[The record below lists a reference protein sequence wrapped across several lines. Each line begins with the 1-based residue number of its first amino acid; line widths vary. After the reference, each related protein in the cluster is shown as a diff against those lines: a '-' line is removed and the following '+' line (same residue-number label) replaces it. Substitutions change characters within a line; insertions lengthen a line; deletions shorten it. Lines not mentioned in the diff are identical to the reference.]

1 MTKGQQLTENLMYL
15 IDTWYDEKEI
25 SEFDYKNYSI
35 IANGGTLKQK
45 KCLWYDLTGSEF
57 EFE

>member
-25 SEFDYKNYSI
+25 SDFDYKNYSI

-45 KCLWYDLTGSEF
+45 KLYGTI
-57 EFE
+57 

>member
-15 IDTWYDEKEI
+15 IDTWYD
-25 SEFDYKNYSI
+25 
-35 IANGGTLKQK
+35 
-45 KCLWYDLTGSEF
+45 LTGSEF